1 VAGLAAGLWLV
12 VRPCYFPLTVQED
25 VPMKMAPLQA
35 LTAKLRDTRDTILDW
50 FTTTG
55 IIGRLLLGGLAA
67 AVAVLALLFIHDY
80 RIDDDPGLKPLP
92 QHEVEGGSKAVVM
105 AATLMDLETRHWA
118 PNKLWFYPIAHSS
131 NMVSYQKGI
140 QYAVAQWATQMTD
153 FLGRERGSGEADPNL
168 VAAKGLLNYDPTA
181 FMLPSAVSQYRDGIR
196 NLDDYN
202 RRLAHGQA
210 KYDKIASN
218 LSDFLVKVG
227 KDLGSQSGTIELTV
241 LSPDDFTAAE
251 RQRLTDNQRQVLS
264 SNGGYFD
271 RRASTV
277 FFATKG
283 RMYAYY
289 VILNALGDDFHDVI
303 VAKGAEEH
311 WNNML
316 VSLRSGASFY
326 KFFIANG
333 AGGAYFTPSDLAYQ
347 GFFLLRFDKQ
357 LQEVADILNR

>member
-1 VAGLAAGLWLV
+1 
-12 VRPCYFPLTVQED
+12 
-25 VPMKMAPLQA
+25 MMMAPLKA
-35 LTAKLRDTRDTILDW
+35 LMTKIDDAKDALLDW
-50 FTTTG
+50 FADAG
-55 IIGRLLLGGLAA
+55 IIAKLAIGGFAA
-67 AVAVLALLFIHDY
+67 AVAIFAALFIYEY
-80 RIDDDPGLKPLP
+80 RIDDDHDLKPSP
-92 QHEVEGGSKAVVM
+92 QHMVEGGSKAVTM
-105 AATLMDLETRHWA
+105 AATLMDLETQHWA
-118 PNKLWFYPIAHSS
+118 PNKLWFYPVAHSS
-131 NMVSYQKGI
+131 NMIAYQKGI

-181 FMLPSAVSQYRDGIR
+181 FMLPSAVSQYRDGIK

-210 KYDKIASN
+210 KYDKIASS
-218 LSDFLVKVG
+218 LSDFLIKVG
-227 KDLGSQSGTIELTV
+227 KDMGSQSGTIELTV
-241 LSPDDFTAAE
+241 LSPDDFTEAE
-251 RQRLTDNQRQVLS
+251 HQRLTDNQRRVLS

-271 RRASTV
+271 GRSSQV

-289 VILNALGDDFHDVI
+289 VILNALGEDFHDVI

-311 WNNML
+311 WHNML

-333 AGGAYFTPSDLAYQ
+333 SGGSYFTPSDLAYQ

>member
-1 VAGLAAGLWLV
+1 
-12 VRPCYFPLTVQED
+12 
-25 VPMKMAPLQA
+25 MMMAPLKA
-35 LTAKLRDTRDTILDW
+35 LMTKIGDTKAALFDWFGDAGIIAKLAI
-50 FTTTG
+50 
-55 IIGRLLLGGLAA
+55 GGLAA
-67 AVAVLALLFIHDY
+67 AVATFTALFIYEY
-80 RIDDDPGLKPLP
+80 RIDDDHDIKPSP
-92 QHEVEGGSKAVVM
+92 QHMVEGGSKAVTM
-105 AATLMDLETRHWA
+105 AATLMDLETQHWA
-118 PNKLWFYPIAHSS
+118 PNKLWFYPVAHSS
-131 NMVSYQKGI
+131 NMISYQKGI

-181 FMLPSAVSQYRDGIR
+181 FMLPSAVSQYRDGIK

-202 RRLAHGQA
+202 HRLAHGQA
-210 KYDKIASN
+210 KYDKIASS
-218 LSDFLVKVG
+218 LSDFLIKVG
-227 KDLGSQSGTIELTV
+227 KDMGSQSGTIELTV
-241 LSPDDFTAAE
+241 LSPDDFTEAE
-251 RQRLTDNQRQVLS
+251 QQRLTDNQRRVLS

-271 RRASTV
+271 GRSSQV

-289 VILNALGDDFHDVI
+289 VILNALGEDFHDVI

-311 WNNML
+311 WHNML

-333 AGGAYFTPSDLAYQ
+333 AGGSYLTPSDLAYQ

>member
-1 VAGLAAGLWLV
+1 M
-12 VRPCYFPLTVQED
+12 T
-25 VPMKMAPLQA
+25 MAPLKA
-35 LTAKLRDTRDTILDW
+35 LRAGLGDTGAAI
-50 FTTTG
+50 
-55 IIGRLLLGGLAA
+55 LGGLARTGVIGR
-67 AVAVLALLFIHDY
+67 AVIGGLAAVLAVFTLLFILQYH
-80 RIDDDPGLKPLP
+80 IDDDPDLKPLP
-92 QHEVEGGSKAVVM
+92 QHVVAGGSEAVAM

-118 PNKLWFYPIAHSS
+118 PNKLWFYPIAHSA
-131 NMVSYQKGI
+131 NMVAYQKGI

-181 FMLPSAVSQYRDGIR
+181 FILPSAVSQYRQGIR

-202 RRLAHGQA
+202 RRLAHGEA
-210 KYDKIASN
+210 KYDKISSN
-218 LSDFLVKVG
+218 LSDFLIKVS

-271 RRASTV
+271 GRASRV

-289 VILNALGDDFHDVI
+289 VILDALGDDFHDVLA
-303 VAKGAEEH
+303 AKGATEH
-311 WNNML
+311 WQNML
-316 VSLRSGASFY
+316 VSLRSGATFY
-326 KFFIANG
+326 KFFVANG
-333 AGGAYFTPSDLAYQ
+333 ARGAYFTPSDLATQ

>member
-1 VAGLAAGLWLV
+1 M
-12 VRPCYFPLTVQED
+12 T
-25 VPMKMAPLQA
+25 MAPLKA
-35 LTAKLRDTRDTILDW
+35 LTARLGGTWGAVRGWLGR
-50 FTTTG
+50 TG
-55 IIGRLLLGGLAA
+55 LMGKALAGGLAA
-67 AVAVLALLFIHDY
+67 LVAVFALLFVYQYHV
-80 RIDDDPGLKPLP
+80 DDDPALKPLP
-92 QHEVEGGSKAVVM
+92 GHVVEGGSKAVAM

-118 PNKLWFYPIAHSS
+118 PNKPWFIPIAHSS
-131 NMVSYQKGI
+131 NMIAYQKGI

-168 VAAKGLLNYDPTA
+168 VAAKGLLSYDPTA
-181 FMLPSAVSQYRDGIR
+181 FILPSAVSQYRAGIR

-202 RRLAHGQA
+202 HRLAAGQA
-210 KYDKIASN
+210 KYDRISSN
-218 LSDFLVKVG
+218 LSDFLVKIS

-241 LSPDDFTAAE
+241 LSPDDFTVTE
-251 RQRLTDNQRQVLS
+251 RQSLTDNQRQVLS

-271 RRASTV
+271 GRASKV

-289 VILNALGDDFHDVI
+289 MILDALGDDFNDAI

-311 WNNML
+311 WHNML
-316 VSLRSGASFY
+316 VSLRSGATFY
-326 KFFIANG
+326 KFFVANG
-333 AGGAYFTPSDLAYQ
+333 AKGAYFTPSDLAYQ

>member
-1 VAGLAAGLWLV
+1 
-12 VRPCYFPLTVQED
+12 
-25 VPMKMAPLQA
+25 MAPLKA
-35 LTAKLRDTRDTILDW
+35 LTTKLGDTKDALFDW
-50 FTTTG
+50 VAETG
-55 IIGRLLLGGLAA
+55 MIGKGVAG
-67 AVAVLALLFIHDY
+67 AVAAFALLFGVLFFVEY
-80 RIDDDPGLKPLP
+80 RIDDDQDLAPSPA
-92 QHEVEGGSKAVVM
+92 HAIEGGSKAVTM

-118 PNKLWFYPIAHSS
+118 PNKLWFYPIAHSA
-131 NMVSYQKGI
+131 NMTSYQKGI
-140 QYAVAQWATQMTD
+140 QYAVGQWATQMTD

-181 FMLPSAVSQYRDGIR
+181 FMLPSAVSQYRDGIK

-241 LSPDDFTAAE
+241 LSPDDFTEAE
-251 RQRLTDNQRQVLS
+251 TQHLTDNQRQVLS

-271 RRASTV
+271 GRASTV

-289 VILNALGDDFHDVI
+289 IILDALGEDFHDVL
-303 VAKGAEEH
+303 VTKGAEEH
-311 WNNML
+311 WHNML
-316 VSLRSGASFY
+316 VSLRSGARFN
-326 KFFIANG
+326 KFFVANG
-333 AGGAYFTPSDLAYQ
+333 AGGAYFVPSDLAYQ

>member
-1 VAGLAAGLWLV
+1 MFAVLFVWEYHIDDSRDLKPSPQHVVAGGS
-12 VRPCYFPLTVQED
+12 Q
-25 VPMKMAPLQA
+25 
-35 LTAKLRDTRDTILDW
+35 
-50 FTTTG
+50 
-55 IIGRLLLGGLAA
+55 
-67 AVAVLALLFIHDY
+67 AVA
-80 RIDDDPGLKPLP
+80 
-92 QHEVEGGSKAVVM
+92 M
-105 AATLMDLETRHWA
+105 AATLMDLETQHWA

-131 NMVSYQKGI
+131 NMISYQKGI

-168 VAAKGLLNYDPTA
+168 IAAKGLLNYDPTA
-181 FMLPSAVSQYRDGIR
+181 FILPSAVSQYQEGIK
-196 NLDDYN
+196 NLDAYN

-218 LSDFLVKVG
+218 LSDFLIKVS
-227 KDLGSQSGTIELTV
+227 KDMGSQSGTIELTV
-241 LSPDDFTAAE
+241 LSPDDFTEAE
-251 RQRLTDNQRQVLS
+251 KQRLTDNQRAVLS

-271 RRASTV
+271 GRASKV

-283 RMYAYY
+283 RMYAYD
-289 VILNALGDDFHDVI
+289 VILSALGEDFHDVI

-311 WNNML
+311 WRNML
-316 VSLRSGASFY
+316 VSLRSGASLY

-333 AGGAYFTPSDLAYQ
+333 AGGDYFTPSDLAFQ

>member
-1 VAGLAAGLWLV
+1 LIVPLLRGLRAKADIFRRAILQSATEAGV
-12 VRPCYFPLTVQED
+12 VTKAV
-25 VPMKMAPLQA
+25 
-35 LTAKLRDTRDTILDW
+35 
-50 FTTTG
+50 
-55 IIGRLLLGGLAA
+55 
-67 AVAVLALLFIHDY
+67 VAVIGACLVAFVLLFIHQY
-80 RIDDDPGLKPLP
+80 HIDDDPFLKPSARFA
-92 QHEVEGGSKAVVM
+92 VEGGSKAVTM
-105 AATLMDLETRHWA
+105 AATLMELQIDHWA
-118 PNKLWFYPIAHSS
+118 PGKPWVDPIAHST

-181 FMLPSAVSQYRDGIR
+181 FILPSAVSQYQEGIR

-202 RRLAHGQA
+202 RRLARGQA
-210 KYDKIASN
+210 RYDKIASS
-218 LSDFLVKVG
+218 LSDFLIKID

-241 LSPDDFTAAE
+241 LSPDDFTTGE
-251 RQRLTDNQRQVLS
+251 RTHMTDNQRSVLAT
-264 SNGGYFD
+264 NGGYFD
-271 RRASTV
+271 GRATDV

-283 RMYAYY
+283 RMYAYF
-289 VILNALGDDFHDVI
+289 VILSALGEDYHSVI

-311 WNNML
+311 WQNML
-316 VSLRSGASFY
+316 ISLRSGASLY

-333 AGGAYFTPSDLAYQ
+333 AGGSYFTPSDLAYQ

>member
-1 VAGLAAGLWLV
+1 
-12 VRPCYFPLTVQED
+12 
-25 VPMKMAPLQA
+25 MMMAPLQA
-35 LTAKLRDTRDTILDW
+35 LMTKLGDTKDALFDW
-50 FTTTG
+50 FGDTG
-55 IIGRLLLGGLAA
+55 VVARLIIGGFAA
-67 AVAVLALLFIHDY
+67 AVAAFAALFIYEY
-80 RIDDDPGLKPLP
+80 RIDDARDLKPAPHYL
-92 QHEVEGGSKAVVM
+92 VVGGSKAVTM
-105 AATLMDLETRHWA
+105 AATLMDQETRHWA
-118 PNKLWFYPIAHSS
+118 PNKLWFYPIAHSG
-131 NMVSYQKGI
+131 NMIAYQKGI
-140 QYAVAQWATQMTD
+140 QYAVGQWATQMTD
-153 FLGRERGSGEADPNL
+153 FLGRERGSGEADANL

-181 FMLPSAVSQYRDGIR
+181 FMLPSAVSQYREGIK

-202 RRLAHGQA
+202 HRLAHGQA

-227 KDLGSQSGTIELTV
+227 KDMGSQSGTIELTV
-241 LSPDDFTAAE
+241 LSPDDFTEAE
-251 RQRLTDNQRQVLS
+251 KQRLTDNQRRVLS

-271 RRASTV
+271 GRSSQV

-289 VILNALGDDFHDVI
+289 VILDALGDDFHDVI

-316 VSLRSGASFY
+316 VSLRSGASFN

>member
-1 VAGLAAGLWLV
+1 M
-12 VRPCYFPLTVQED
+12 T
-25 VPMKMAPLQA
+25 MAPLKA
-35 LTAKLRDTRDTILDW
+35 LTGWLCDLKDAVIDRVAA
-50 FTTTG
+50 TG
-55 IIGRLLLGGLAA
+55 MIGRVVVGGLAA
-67 AVAVLALLFIHDY
+67 VLVVFTLVFAFDY
-80 RIDDDPGLKPLP
+80 RIDDDPDFAVSSE
-92 QHEVEGGSKAVVM
+92 HAVEGGSKAVAV
-105 AATLMDLETRHWA
+105 AASLMDLETRHWA
-118 PNKLWFYPIAHSS
+118 PNKLWFVPIAHSS

-140 QYAVAQWATQMTD
+140 QYAVGQWATQMTD

-202 RRLAHGQA
+202 RRLARGQA

-241 LSPDDFTAAE
+241 LSPDDFTEAE
-251 RQRLTDNQRQVLS
+251 TNTLTDTQRQVLS

-271 RRASTV
+271 RRAAQV

-289 VILNALGDDFHDVI
+289 VLLDAIGEDFHDVL
-303 VAKGAEEH
+303 VTKGALEH
-311 WNNML
+311 WHTML
-316 VSLRSGASFY
+316 VSLRSGATFY
-326 KFFIANG
+326 KFFVANG
-333 AGGAYFTPSDLAYQ
+333 ARGAYFTPSDLAYQ

-357 LQEVADILNR
+357 LQELADILNR